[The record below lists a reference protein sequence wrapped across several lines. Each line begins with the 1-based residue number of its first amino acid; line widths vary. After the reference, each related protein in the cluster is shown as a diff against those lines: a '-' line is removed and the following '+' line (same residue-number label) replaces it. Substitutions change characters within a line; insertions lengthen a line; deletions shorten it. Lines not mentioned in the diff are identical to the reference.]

1 MPEETK
7 CPQCGSE
14 LEKCL
19 IQQNYSIIMCANT
32 ECSFPFNEDQV
43 SKSIAY
49 TDDKEILKAAKDRL
63 ESEQKKSQ

>member
-1 MPEETK
+1 
-7 CPQCGSE
+7 
-14 LEKCL
+14 
-19 IQQNYSIIMCANT
+19 MCANT